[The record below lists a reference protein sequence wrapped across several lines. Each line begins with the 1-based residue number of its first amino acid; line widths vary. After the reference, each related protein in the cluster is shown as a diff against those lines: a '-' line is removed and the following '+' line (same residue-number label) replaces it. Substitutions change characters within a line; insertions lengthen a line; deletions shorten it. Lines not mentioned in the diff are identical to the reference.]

1 MTRENQDQTEKLK
14 ENYRSKAFRF
24 FNHDL
29 GNLRQIEQGYRELI
43 ESLEEEIEETEDTAE
58 MIDKARQVR
67 DKQETLEKTRE
78 KTRPMRERAEEIYEN
93 PGVQSIDFREMMQDS
108 IDSMRPLIEE
118 NGNSVSVNW
127 AADDYTIES
136 YMVLERAVYN
146 IIDNALEHGDQDV
159 EIDVTGSWENLIVSV
174 DESYDGDITDIYSS
188 EFETATKGSEL
199 VRETIDDLGIDI
211 YNTED
216 SYELRIPRHLPEDNQ
231 A

>member
-1 MTRENQDQTEKLK
+1 MTRENQEHTEKLK

-29 GNLRQIEQGYRELI
+29 GNLRQIEEGYRELI
-43 ESLEEEIEETEDTAE
+43 ESLEEEIEETEDTEE
-58 MIDKARQVR
+58 MIEKAQQVS
-67 DKQETLEKTRE
+67 DKQETLEEARE
-78 KTRPMRERAEEIYEN
+78 KTRPMREQAEKIYEN
-93 PGVQSIDFREMMQDS
+93 PGVQRINLKELMQDS

-118 NGNSVSVNW
+118 NNNSVSVNW

-159 EIDVTGSWENLIVSV
+159 EIEVTGSWENLIVSV
-174 DESYDGDITDIYSS
+174 DESYDGDITDIYSN

-199 VRETIDDLGIDI
+199 VRETIDDLGIDL

-216 SYELRIPRHLPEDNQ
+216 SYELRIPRDLPEDNQ